1 MRENLIDWVLEVIDQ
16 FRISNEAFYKFINIL
31 DSVLINISHKLS
43 IDEIQLLGIVALFI
57 ASKSE
62 DLNPFFISN
71 ITNQICY
78 NKFNPK
84 EIIEKELQILTHLN
98 FELFK

>member
-16 FRISNEAFYKFINIL
+16 FRISNETFYNFINIL
-31 DSVLINISHKLS
+31 DSVLINYSNKLS
-43 IDEIQLLGIVALFI
+43 IDEIQLIGIVTLFI

-71 ITNQICY
+71 ITNQICH
-78 NKFNPK
+78 NKFNPN
-84 EIIEKELQILTHLN
+84 EIIEKELQILTQLD